1 MRRNFIDATL
11 GRYHRPV
18 RLRVFSSPRFAD
30 HVTPPGHPERI
41 SRAEVLLS
49 VAADLRSAGAEVVE
63 PRRVTDEELRRVHDP
78 DYLTLLRETAGRAV
92 ALDPDTF
99 TSPESYETA
108 RFAAGAATGAVDAV
122 LDGSPGTRA
131 FALVRPPGHHAER
144 ARAMGFCL
152 FNNVA
157 LAAAHAR
164 ARGIARVAIVDY
176 DVHHGNGTQATFYQ
190 DPNVLFISS
199 HQYPYYPGT
208 GAAGETGAGPG
219 KGFTVNLPLAA
230 GGTDADYERVFGEV
244 ALPILRQFAPGLIL
258 ISAGFDA
265 HADDPLGGMRLTAAE
280 FVRLT
285 AAIVSAADACCEGR
299 VVALTEGGYDLKAL
313 ADCTRAVGQTLGGD
327 TPDVPRPEGDTA
339 RAAATCAAVVP
350 ELRAYWKL

>member
-1 MRRNFIDATL
+1 
-11 GRYHRPV
+11 V
-18 RLRVFSSPRFAD
+18 RLRVFSSSRFAD
-30 HVTPPGHPERI
+30 HVTPPGHPERV
-41 SRAEVLLS
+41 SRGEVLLS
-49 VAADLRSAGAEVVE
+49 VAADLRAAGAEVME
-63 PRRVTDEELRRVHDP
+63 PRRVTDDELLQVHDA

-99 TSPESYETA
+99 TSPESYEVA
-108 RFAAGAATGAVDAV
+108 RLAAGAAAGAVDAV
-122 LDGSPGTRA
+122 LEGEPGTRA

-152 FNNVA
+152 FNNIAV
-157 LAAAHAR
+157 AAAHAR
-164 ARGIARVAIVDY
+164 SRGLARVAIVDY
-176 DVHHGNGTQATFYQ
+176 DVHHGNGTQHSFYA

-199 HQYPYYPGT
+199 HQFPYYPGT
-208 GAAGETGAGPG
+208 GAASETGTGAG

-230 GGTDADYERVFGEV
+230 GATDADYERVFADV
-244 ALPILRQFAPGLIL
+244 AMPVLRQFDPDLVL

-265 HADDPLGGMRLTAAE
+265 HADDPLGGMRLTAAA
-280 FVRLT
+280 FVRMT
-285 AAIVSAADACCEGR
+285 AAVVAVADQCCDGR

-313 ADCTRAVGQTLGGD
+313 ADCTRAVGFTLGGV
-327 TPDVPRPEGDTA
+327 TPDVPAPDGHTT